1 VLKDVE
7 NAKPGAAPAPAAA
20 KPAMAPLSPGMSDD
34 AVLKLFEP
42 GSYDLVPHDSMRK
55 VIARRLTE
63 SKQTI
68 PHFYV
73 SVDVVLENL
82 LLARAAEPAGS

>member
-1 VLKDVE
+1 
-7 NAKPGAAPAPAAA
+7 
-20 KPAMAPLSPGMSDD
+20 MAVPPSDD

-42 GSYDLVPHDSMRK
+42 GSYDLVPHDGMRK
-55 VIARRLTE
+55 VIARRLLE

-73 SVDVVLENL
+73 SVDVTLDHLLELRERLN
-82 LLARAAEPAGS
+82 APRRRRTRKGCTSGRFR